1 MRISKNKTTI
11 IAVFNDDSVVMIKP
25 IGLDTR
31 HGETRQR
38 YSYQVVDG
46 NSRTIDSGE
55 DLYSAV
61 NADID
66 LIQTLSAWTSFATA
80 DAESYRASM
89 SGTAMQEWAYMHDDE
104 LAELSADLDE
114 SIRH

>member
-11 IAVFNDDSVVMIKP
+11 IAVFADDSVVMIKP

-38 YSYQVVDG
+38 YSYHVVDG
-46 NSRTIDSGE
+46 DSRTIDSGD

-66 LIQTLSAWTSFATA
+66 LMKTLSAWTSFAMA
-80 DAESYRASM
+80 DAETYTASM
-89 SGTAMQEWAYMHDDE
+89 SGTPFQEWAYMHDDE
-104 LAELSADLDE
+104 LSGLSADLEDYV
-114 SIRH
+114 H